1 MSNYEFL
8 CKMPFVIVNEP
19 IINKDGSGSFS
30 VKIEDG
36 DAWGEVTIRFNADGS
51 VKEKEN
57 GNIY

>member
-8 CKMPFVIVNEP
+8 CKMPFVIVDEP
-19 IINKDGSGSFS
+19 IVNEEDGSFS
-30 VKIEDG
+30 VKVEDG